1 MRSIT
6 EIGLTSRFFQA
17 KLAYQLVY
25 HNNSG
30 TLPLRTMSERE
41 VMKNHE
47 WEGSIKEPWVRGKWS
62 RTMSERQVMKNH
74 EWEISEE
81 ELWVRGKWWR
91 TISDWEV
98 MKNYEWEESIEKERE
113 GSYEK
118 TRVRGKGWWTSG
130 EKIGRG
136 RRKSK
141 WCTKPKMESNGR
153 RCSKVHSLG

>member
-1 MRSIT
+1 
-6 EIGLTSRFFQA
+6 
-17 KLAYQLVY
+17 
-25 HNNSG
+25 
-30 TLPLRTMSERE
+30 MSKRE
-41 VMKNHE
+41 VIKNHEWEGSIKEPWVRGKWWRTISDRELMKNHE
-47 WEGSIKEPWVRGKWS
+47 WEESIKEPWVRGKWS

-74 EWEISEE
+74 EWEVSEV

-98 MKNYEWEESIEKERE
+98 MKNYEWEESDEKERE

-118 TRVRGKGWWTSG
+118 PRVRGKGWWTSG

-153 RCSKVHSLG
+153 RS